1 MILIMGVTL
10 YTVRIV
16 LNVLGEVDYG
26 IYTVVGGVV
35 TMLAFLS
42 DTMTSASQRFF
53 SFELGRGDFDR
64 LKQVFS
70 LSFIIYVGIAILI
83 ILLAE
88 TVGLWF
94 LNTKMTI
101 PEQRMA
107 AANWVYQFSVFAFV
121 ANVLSIP
128 YNAAI
133 IARENM
139 KAFAYISI
147 LEALLKLAIIYFLV
161 ILSFDKLKLYAVL
174 MFGVTVLVSF
184 SYFLYA
190 YKRYKEC
197 HVIYYWDRKLFSAL
211 GSYSGWSL
219 VGALS
224 GIARNQG
231 TNILLNIF
239 FNPIVN
245 AAQAI
250 AFQVSNALSQF
261 ATSFHTAVK
270 PQIIKYYAGNK
281 TELLMQLVFKS
292 SKFSFFL
299 LYVFSLPLIL
309 ETDFVL
315 KIWLKDVP
323 DYAGLFT
330 TLVIVVTLINSLSY
344 SMITVAQATG
354 KIKNYQIWVG
364 GSQLLSLPVSYL
376 FLKSGYPPQS
386 VMYVAV
392 AFALIALLLRLVLL
406 RGMVGFNILAYSKQ
420 VLIRVIIMSGL
431 SYGLLFF
438 IVSIFT
444 EGWIRFFTGG
454 FVSIIVAML
463 SIFFVGLTKD
473 ERGFVINFLKTK
485 IKGYK
490 S

>member
-1 MILIMGVTL
+1 MGVTL
-10 YTVRIV
+10 YTVRVV
-16 LNVLGEVDYG
+16 LNILGEVDYG

-35 TMLAFLS
+35 TMSAFLS

-53 SFELGRGDFDR
+53 SFELGRSDFAR
-64 LKQVFS
+64 LNQVFS
-70 LSFIIYVGIAILI
+70 LSFIIYVGIAILV

-101 PEQRMA
+101 PSERMA
-107 AANWVYQFSVFAFV
+107 TANWVYQFSVFAFV
-121 ANVLSIP
+121 ANVLSKP

-139 KAFAYISI
+139 QAFAYISI
-147 LEALLKLAIIYFLV
+147 LEALLKLAIVYFLV

-174 MFGVTVLVSF
+174 MFCVTVIVSF
-184 SYFLYA
+184 SFFLYA
-190 YKRYKEC
+190 YKKYKEC
-197 HVIYYWDRKLFSAL
+197 KVIYYWDRKLFITL

-219 VGALS
+219 LGALS
-224 GIARNQG
+224 GIAENQG
-231 TNILLNIF
+231 RNILLNVF

-245 AAQAI
+245 AAEAI

-281 TELLMQLVFKS
+281 TDLMMQLVFKS

-299 LYVFSLPLIL
+299 LYIFSLPLIF
-309 ETDFVL
+309 ETNFVL
-315 KIWLKDVP
+315 NIWLKNVP
-323 DYAGLFT
+323 DYASLFT
-330 TLVIVVTLINSLSY
+330 TLVIVVALINSLSY

-354 KIKNYQIWVG
+354 EIRNYQIWVG
-364 GSQLLSLPVSYL
+364 GTQLLSLPVSYWIL
-376 FLKSGYPPQS
+376 MLGYPPQS
-386 VMYVAV
+386 IMYVAIV
-392 AFALIALLLRLVLL
+392 FSVIALCFRLMFLKK
-406 RGMVGFNILAYSKQ
+406 MVGFNILKYSKQ
-420 VLIRVIIMSGL
+420 VLMRVVIISVL

-438 IVSIFT
+438 IVRVFQ

-454 FVSIIVAML
+454 FVSIIVAGL
-463 SIFFVGLTKD
+463 SIFFVGLTTD
-473 ERGFVINFLKTK
+473 ERVLVIHFLKAK
-485 IKGYK
+485 LNRSKP
-490 S
+490 

>member
-1 MILIMGVTL
+1 MGVTL
-10 YTVRIV
+10 YTVRVV
-16 LNVLGEVDYG
+16 LNILGEVDYG

-35 TMLAFLS
+35 TMSAFLS

-53 SFELGRGDFDR
+53 SFELGRSDFTR
-64 LKQVFS
+64 LNKVFS
-70 LSFIIYVGIAILI
+70 LSFIIYVGIALLV

-101 PEQRMA
+101 PSDRMA
-107 AANWVYQFSVFAFV
+107 TANWVYQFSVFAFV
-121 ANVLSIP
+121 ANILSKP

-139 KAFAYISI
+139 QAFAYISI
-147 LEALLKLAIIYFLV
+147 LEALLKLAIVYFLV

-174 MFGVTVLVSF
+174 MFCVTVIVSF

-190 YKRYKEC
+190 YKKYKEC
-197 HVIYYWDRKLFSAL
+197 HVIYYWDRKLFIAI

-219 VGALS
+219 LGALS
-224 GIARNQG
+224 GIAENQG
-231 TNILLNIF
+231 RNILLNIF

-245 AAQAI
+245 AAEAI

-281 TELLMQLVFKS
+281 TELMMQLVFKS

-299 LYVFSLPLIL
+299 LYIFSLPLIF
-309 ETDFVL
+309 ETNFVL
-315 KIWLKDVP
+315 NIWLKNVP
-323 DYAGLFT
+323 DYASLFT
-330 TLVIVVTLINSLSY
+330 TLVIIVALINSLSY

-354 KIKNYQIWVG
+354 KIRNYQIWVG
-364 GSQLLSLPVSYL
+364 GTQLLSLPVSYWIL
-376 FLKSGYPPQS
+376 LLGYPPQS
-386 VMYVAV
+386 VMYVAI
-392 AFALIALLLRLVLL
+392 AFALIALLSRLVLL
-406 RGMVGFNILAYSKQ
+406 RQMVGFNILAYSKQ
-420 VLIRVIIMSGL
+420 VLMRVVIMSGL
-431 SYGLLFF
+431 SYGVLFF
-438 IVSIFT
+438 IVNGFA

-454 FVSIIVAML
+454 FVSVIVAGL
-463 SIFFVGLTKD
+463 SIFLVGLTKD
-473 ERGFVINFLKTK
+473 ERVLVINFLKTK
-485 IKGYK
+485 ITGCK